1 MSTLSASPVTNSWLR
16 VGALSLVLA
25 CTALAAGC
33 GKGEDKAG
41 EEKGQAKEEQK
52 LDKDGKP
59 IKEVEA
65 VPVEVSRV
73 ARKPIAA
80 SYTGTAPL
88 EAPGEAQVV
97 AKTSGVM
104 VQLLAEEGDIVSK
117 GQVLARIDPERA
129 RLEAARSLST
139 VRKLENNYR
148 RSRELAERKL
158 VSADAVDNIRFELES
173 ARASYAL
180 ANLELSHTNIT
191 APISGVVA
199 QRMFKPGNLVAL
211 NAPVFRIVDNS
222 RLEAVLNVPERELA
236 TLKVGLPIKLSVD
249 ALPGQVF
256 AGVIDRL
263 PRALDSGSG
272 TFRVVGAFAG
282 GGVLRPGMFGRI
294 NVVYDQRE
302 DALTIPRTALLEDEG
317 EAAVY
322 TVRAKKAVRVPVV
335 LGYVNGELAEIRSG
349 LKEGEPVI
357 TAGKVAVRDG
367 TEVEVLNPAV
377 EAAVANAPKPAVT
390 K

>member
-1 MSTLSASPVTNSWLR
+1 MSTFPASPVTNSWLR
-16 VGALSLVLA
+16 VGALSVVLA
-25 CTALAAGC
+25 CTALAGC
-33 GKGEDKAG
+33 GKKDGDKAG
-41 EEKGQAKEEQK
+41 DDKGQAKEEVK

-59 IKEVEA
+59 IPKVEA

-73 ARKPIAA
+73 AKKPIAA

-88 EAPGEAQVV
+88 EAPAEAQVV

-104 VQLLAEEGDIVSK
+104 VQLMAEEGDIVHK
-117 GQVLARIDPERA
+117 GQVLARIDPERLQ
-129 RLEAARSLST
+129 LEAARALAT

-148 RSRELAERKL
+148 RSKELAERKL
-158 VSADAVDNIRFELES
+158 VSADANDQIKFELES
-173 ARASYAL
+173 ARASYDL
-180 ANLELSHTNIT
+180 ARLELSYTNIT

-199 QRMFKPGNLVAL
+199 QRMFKPGNLIAL

-236 TLKVGLPIKLSVD
+236 TLKVGLPIKLAVD
-249 ALPGQVF
+249 SLPGQVF
-256 AGVIDRL
+256 DGSIDRIS
-263 PRALDSGSG
+263 PVVDSGSG
-272 TFRVVGAFAG
+272 TFRVVGAFTG
-282 GGVLRPGMFGRI
+282 GGALRPGMFGRVNI
-294 NVVYDQRE
+294 VYDQRN
-302 DALTIPRTALLEDEG
+302 DALTIPRAALLEDEG
-317 EAAVY
+317 ENAVY
-322 TVRAKKAVRVPVV
+322 TVRDKKAVRVPVT

-377 EAAVANAPKPAVT
+377 EAVAATTSKPAVS